1 MGRISSFV
9 GKPVNFIK
17 ESTKNAYGNLT
28 DHNSASQIISSVFMG
43 INPFSGIIGES
54 LAPALRSSYTK
65 GLDNEFEKM
74 KVNQSISKSLG
85 KASYNNNQLRS
96 SMNKQ
101 INTLSDMRR
110 LQEKA
115 VNIQELSLRQNQQM
129 NQNQYWIAQ
138 NTAESTSY
146 LKSTVNEIK
155 KGNLL
160 SLQNIM
166 SMRKYIPLVIGAVG
180 ATSFIYKRLNDYGKY
195 EKKNVPLKDV
205 EGIFN
210 KIKTFG
216 HNTKEGFKS
225 TYAGGKRLATEKFD
239 WRDMFPKSI
248 RLQFEKKLSNII
260 LGKMSSS
267 LNIPKWIL
275 NPSII
280 TEAIE
285 QKLNFYKNESLGS
298 FWGWRNLRNG
308 VTQSN
313 LMKKDLLR
321 NVSTTESKD
330 INRIWKEFDEKM
342 KKKYGPSDFIDSTKF
357 EDKSQFMDYLQHTNR
372 MKDAELFAAGYTF
385 RNKDKYLNKRYSQLE
400 SLYEKANTSK
410 SDRDKLMN
418 EVLFHNGQFDS
429 DLIKSRYYTTT
440 KDIKDKN
447 GKINTETNYS
457 IPKNYEELK
466 QYVMKYEIMQKI
478 NKLKKENVKVTNE
491 QVNKIKEE
499 VELSNKNLTIEEEIN
514 KLTSS
519 KLTTAKKHGY
529 DILKFLS
536 SPKVGGNILTM
547 QSSGML
553 GNGLISS
560 FIEPY
565 LLPYAFKTGNFASVA
580 NMLAMKMFPF
590 LKKPIGITSAF
601 SLRKRLLNPKDQF
614 GNALPNIFDKA
625 TNFYDEAIHT
635 AVENKKNSG
644 DLTSGQ
650 IKEIEDNY
658 ENYKKNKG
666 KRNEYFKKAIHDVSR
681 NALTQKMI
689 DGLARTNMQA
699 ALAIQITTGNYLGAL
714 RTAVSQ
720 NKVLGPVIKLYDN
733 LKVAKHMGNVAGSMI
748 LGDKGFGVAKNIG
761 AAGIG
766 GLIGMHLGG
775 PLGALIGA
783 GSGLILH
790 NTKPI
795 LKGIGGM
802 INKNTIPG
810 TIGAGAG
817 AGLGYL
823 LGGPL
828 GALLGG
834 GGGMLL
840 GSGIGALAKVGK
852 NLHEKFKGKKFGDMF
867 KNFIGFFQDKKNDT
881 AFNIWNFVSKISKL
895 VTTVPRNALK
905 GIGEFVKKVKAIGLR
920 GAVKDTFQGGV
931 LSKVKQLGFAGL
943 KGITK
948 KVLTKMFSVPYPYPG
963 FDLDQNLSLGS
974 ILGLGDVTSALVKQG
989 IKLSKETVSN
999 LKEEFGFSNSAEGK
1013 SINDAYDETIGA
1025 VKVVLVNRDSEENKH
1040 GNVNP
1045 DDINPDKKQKNNKR
1059 NKKQNK
1065 RDDIN
1070 IDEKENPNDIKPGNG
1085 KSDEKEK
1092 PNDIKPKEK
1101 GIIGKIIDW
1110 AKEMNN
1116 NSMQK
1121 YIDSLKIVK
1130 MQKRINSFNMYP
1142 NHSNNIKPEE
1152 NNNIIKFGNIKPD
1165 KKEKGIATAK
1175 QVLESVIKR
1184 ITGKSSKLKTSDKFT
1199 KEENLMYL
1207 NTQSLMQAMGNNG
1220 DSGKEKKSLFS
1231 KFTNMIKFLTGLASK
1246 ATGIVSKTF
1255 SIIGSI
1261 LGAGGWIWLMLS
1273 KLKQKLFPKTTPT
1286 PNPTE
1291 VKPGEVKP
1299 GEVPEEAN
1307 GFDFDS
1313 LGSGMDASTL
1323 AEASPFLLS
1332 GAGAGLTGAGLTGA
1346 ATYLGPITAI
1356 VSSLGSI
1363 IGDFNPAFK
1372 KKFNKSPIAGW
1383 ISYQEQKAGKGLGD
1397 SLYDW
1402 LHPKSNVES
1411 YKLFKDKLKLS
1422 QRNLSTKNK
1431 NITDN
1436 FNNLI
1441 NHNNIDTNPQHMISN
1456 ILPNL
1461 NTNSNI
1467 TPSNKLSK
1475 KEIEKRVVG
1484 FHYSDKGYNQM
1495 KIAVSEGVLQALYI
1509 YNKKGIPKNIQN
1521 NNITNNPQAINN
1533 PTGFLNG
1540 LASYL

>member
-9 GKPVNFIK
+9 GKPVNFVK

-28 DHNSASQIISSVFMG
+28 DHKSASQIISSVFMG

-54 LAPALRSSYTK
+54 LAPALKSSYTK
-65 GLDNEFEKM
+65 GLDDEFEKM
-74 KVNQSISKSLG
+74 KVNQSISKSLS

-96 SMNKQ
+96 SMSKQ

-115 VNIQELSLRQNQQM
+115 VNIQELTLRQNQQM

-155 KGNLL
+155 KGNML

-195 EKKNVPLKDV
+195 EKKTIPLKDV

-216 HNTKEGFKS
+216 HNTKEGFLS
-225 TYAGGKRLATEKFD
+225 TYTGGKRLATEKFD
-239 WRDMFPKSI
+239 WRDMFPKNI

-267 LNIPKWIL
+267 LNIPRWIL

-280 TEAIE
+280 TEAID
-285 QKLNFYKNESLGS
+285 QKLHFYKNESLGS

-321 NVSTTESKD
+321 NVSTSESKD
-330 INRIWKEFDEKM
+330 IDRIWKEFDEKM

-400 SLYEKANTSK
+400 SLYEKAKTSK

-440 KDIKDKN
+440 EDIKDKN
-447 GKINTETNYS
+447 GKIITQTNYD

-466 QYVMKYEIMQKI
+466 QNVMQYEIIQKI

-529 DILKFLS
+529 DMLKFLS

-590 LKKPIGITSAF
+590 LKKPIGLTSAF

-614 GNALPNIFDKA
+614 GNALPNVFDKM
-625 TNFYDEAIHT
+625 TNFYDEAMHT

-658 ENYKKNKG
+658 ENYKKNKS

-714 RTAVSQ
+714 RTAMSQ
-720 NKVLGPVIKLYDN
+720 NKILGPVIKLYDN

-783 GSGLILH
+783 GSGLVLH
-790 NTKPI
+790 NSKPI
-795 LKGIGGM
+795 LKGIGSM
-802 INKNTIPG
+802 INKNTLPG

-852 NLHEKFKGKKFGDMF
+852 NLREKFKGKKFGDMF

-881 AFNIWNFVSKISKL
+881 AFNIWNFISKISKL
-895 VTTVPRNALK
+895 VASVPKNA
-905 GIGEFVKKVKAIGLR
+905 GEFVKKVKAIGLR
-920 GAVKDTFQGGV
+920 GALKDTFQGGV
-931 LSKVKQLGFAGL
+931 LSKVKQLGLAGL

-999 LKEEFGFSNSAEGK
+999 LKEEFGFSDSAEGK
-1013 SINDAYDETIGA
+1013 SINNAYDESIGA
-1025 VKVVLVNRDSEENKH
+1025 VKVVLVNENSK
-1040 GNVNP
+1040 
-1045 DDINPDKKQKNNKR
+1045 
-1059 NKKQNK
+1059 
-1065 RDDIN
+1065 
-1070 IDEKENPNDIKPGNG
+1070 KENNNDIKPGNIKLEEIKHG
-1085 KSDEKEK
+1085 NVESD
-1092 PNDIKPKEK
+1092 DIKP
-1101 GIIGKIIDW
+1101 
-1110 AKEMNN
+1110 
-1116 NSMQK
+1116 
-1121 YIDSLKIVK
+1121 
-1130 MQKRINSFNMYP
+1130 
-1142 NHSNNIKPEE
+1142 NNIKP
-1152 NNNIIKFGNIKPD
+1152 N
-1165 KKEKGIATAK
+1165 KKEKAINVAK
-1175 QVLESVIKR
+1175 QVYESDLKKVL
-1184 ITGKSSKLKTSDKFT
+1184 GKTSKLKTSDKFT
-1199 KEENLMYL
+1199 REENLMYL
-1207 NTQSLMQAMGNNG
+1207 NTQALIQAVGKGSGSGNG
-1220 DSGKEKKSLFS
+1220 KKSLFS
-1231 KFTNMIKFLTGLASK
+1231 KFTNMVKFFSGM
-1246 ATGIVSKTF
+1246 ISKTVG
-1255 SIIGSI
+1255 IAGSI
-1261 LGAGGWIWLMLS
+1261 LGAGGWLWLMFS
-1273 KLKQKLFPKTTPT
+1273 KLKQKLFPKPNTTTPNTT
-1286 PNPTE
+1286 PKPNDANEPTN
-1291 VKPGEVKP
+1291 VSDD
-1299 GEVPEEAN
+1299 AN

-1383 ISYQEQKAGKGLGD
+1383 ISHQEQKAGKSLGD
-1397 SLYDW
+1397 SLYNW
-1402 LHPKSNVES
+1402 LHPKSNLES
-1411 YKLFKDKLKLS
+1411 YKLFKDKLKIS

-1431 NITDN
+1431 NITDK

-1441 NHNNIDTNPQHMISN
+1441 NHNNIDTNPQHIISN
-1456 ILPNL
+1456 MFPNL
-1461 NTNSNI
+1461 NNTSI
-1467 TPSNKLSK
+1467 TPSNKLTK
-1475 KEIEKRVVG
+1475 KEIEKRVIG
-1484 FHYSDKGYNQM
+1484 FHYSDRGYNQM
-1495 KIAVSEGVLQALYI
+1495 KVAVSEGVLQALYI

-1521 NNITNNPQAINN
+1521 NNIPNNPQAINN
-1533 PTGFLNG
+1533 PMGFLTG
-1540 LASYL
+1540 LASYF